1 MATNELC
8 RFAVIPVSTVD
19 VTVKSQDAA
28 ARDRVMKMAKE
39 NMMDSRQQTNDTFNN
54 QAGNTQTGTTAT
66 SKQTEEWRR
75 EGEKVV
81 DKTKHAVSEAVTET
95 MDEARNQVTATLADQ
110 KTRAADQLSDVA
122 HALRRTGEELNS
134 QEHPTIAQFADAAAE
149 QVERFS
155 GYLKQGDLG
164 DLWQDVRNVAQ
175 RQPELFVAGAL
186 AAGFLVGRFLKS
198 SSGQT
203 RRSYGNQYPY
213 YQGSQG
219 NYGQYQ
225 SGAAYTGSSYTGS
238 QATGSQWS
246 DRPASGSQDIP
257 IAESEGGYG
266 RQW

>member
-1 MATNELC
+1 M
-8 RFAVIPVSTVD
+8 
-19 VTVKSQDAA
+19 DA
-28 ARDRVMKMAKE
+28 
-39 NMMDSRQQTNDTFNN
+39 RQQTNDNPGFQTDATNATSTQSGT
-54 QAGNTQTGTTAT
+54 QAGTQAGKQTG
-66 SKQTEEWRR
+66 EWRR

-81 DKTKHAVSEAVTET
+81 DKTKQAVNEAVTET
-95 MDEARNQVTATLADQ
+95 MDEARHQVASTLGEQ
-110 KTRAADQLSDVA
+110 KTRAANQLSDVA

-155 GYLKQGDLG
+155 GYLKEGDVG

-198 SSGQT
+198 SGGQT
-203 RRSYGNQYPY
+203 RRSYGSQQPYNQ
-213 YQGSQG
+213 GFQG

-225 SGAAYTGSSYTGS
+225 SGAGYS
-238 QATGSQWS
+238 GSQWS
-246 DRPASGSQDIP
+246 EQPTYGSQDIP
-257 IAESEGGYG
+257 IAESEEGYG